1 MIEAFVG
8 EIKLFSFAG
17 VPNGWALC
25 NGQLLQI
32 NTNQALYSLL
42 GTTYGGDGI
51 RTFALPDLRG
61 RVPVHVGNG
70 VTIGQKAGQET
81 HMLTLN
87 EMPKHNHTVTASSDN
102 ASLKVPTGNV
112 WGKSSDTVYSV
123 NEPNTNMN
131 AQALSTSGNS
141 QPHQNMQ
148 PYSVANYCI
157 ALVGIYPPR
166 N

>member
-1 MIEAFVG
+1 MSEPFLG
-8 EIKLFSFAG
+8 EIKLFSFGRA
-17 VPNGWALC
+17 PKGWALC
-25 NGQLLQI
+25 DGKVLPI

-42 GTTYGGDGI
+42 GTIYGGDGV

-70 VTIGQKAGQET
+70 VTLGHKAGEET
-81 HMLTLN
+81 HMLTIN
-87 EMPKHNHTVTASSDN
+87 EMPTHHHIVTASSEN
-102 ASLKVPTGNV
+102 ATLKVATGHV
-112 WGKSSDTVYSV
+112 WGTSTDNIYSTDQL
-123 NEPNTNMN
+123 NTNMN
-131 AQALSTSGNS
+131 VQALSSSGKS

-157 ALVGIYPPR
+157 ALVGIYPSR